1 MQESCKQCNTAAS
14 ILKWVLHSNL
24 LLQSFE
30 CCWIFQMQFYYTKY
44 NHFFWNWRRKGLDQ
58 VLFTFW
64 WSLSRARGNVLSLS
78 ITVYASD
85 TLARISSR
93 KFSSSFWPT
102 TLVFPAQ
109 NHRETELNFN
119 NKDKNKNK
127 SVCRS
132 SSPGADQEEEK
143 RTEPATIRLN
153 ASRWKRLR
161 LILVVKHVSLAV
173 PNRPRL
179 VHLKTPHCGRCAR
192 PIFAISPP
200 FIQRMLR
207 LPLHGRTL
215 RSLFSHRCQTAR
227 HRTRHRDSAHY
238 LQLQES
244 HKKGERGIAVSFKA
258 IRGKREKSTKSE
270 KLAQQPRW
278 AKAQV
283 VEGWRS
289 LNPKP

>member
-1 MQESCKQCNTAAS
+1 M
-14 ILKWVLHSNL
+14 
-24 LLQSFE
+24 
-30 CCWIFQMQFYYTKY
+30 
-44 NHFFWNWRRKGLDQ
+44 
-58 VLFTFW
+58 
-64 WSLSRARGNVLSLS
+64 SLS

-85 TLARISSR
+85 TIARISSR

-109 NHRETELNFN
+109 NHREAELNFN
-119 NKDKNKNK
+119 NKDKDKNK

-132 SSPGADQEEEK
+132 SSPVQEEEK

-227 HRTRHRDSAHY
+227 HRDTHTHTAHY
-238 LQLQES
+238 L
-244 HKKGERGIAVSFKA
+244 
-258 IRGKREKSTKSE
+258 
-270 KLAQQPRW
+270 
-278 AKAQV
+278 
-283 VEGWRS
+283 
-289 LNPKP
+289 

>member
-1 MQESCKQCNTAAS
+1 
-14 ILKWVLHSNL
+14 
-24 LLQSFE
+24 
-30 CCWIFQMQFYYTKY
+30 
-44 NHFFWNWRRKGLDQ
+44 
-58 VLFTFW
+58 
-64 WSLSRARGNVLSLS
+64 LSLS

-102 TLVFPAQ
+102 TLVFPVQ
-109 NHRETELNFN
+109 NHHEAELNFN
-119 NKDKNKNK
+119 KKDKNKNK

-173 PNRPRL
+173 PNRSRL
-179 VHLKTPHCGRCAR
+179 VHLKTPHCGCCAR

-227 HRTRHRDSAHY
+227 HGERHRERAHY
-238 LQLQES
+238 LQQLQES
-244 HKKGERGIAVSFKA
+244 HKRGERGIAVSLKA
-258 IRGKREKSTKSE
+258 IRGTREKRANDE
-270 KLAQQPRW
+270 KLVQQPR
-278 AKAQV
+278 
-283 VEGWRS
+283 
-289 LNPKP
+289 

>member
-1 MQESCKQCNTAAS
+1 M
-14 ILKWVLHSNL
+14 
-24 LLQSFE
+24 
-30 CCWIFQMQFYYTKY
+30 
-44 NHFFWNWRRKGLDQ
+44 
-58 VLFTFW
+58 
-64 WSLSRARGNVLSLS
+64 SLS

-93 KFSSSFWPT
+93 KVSSSFWPT

-109 NHRETELNFN
+109 HHREAELNFN

-179 VHLKTPHCGRCAR
+179 VHLKTPHCGCCAR

-227 HRTRHRDSAHY
+227 HRETHTERALPIIATRVTQERGERDCSRF
-238 LQLQES
+238 ES
-244 HKKGERGIAVSFKA
+244 HPRQAREES
-258 IRGKREKSTKSE
+258 KRQ
-270 KLAQQPRW
+270 KLAHQPR
-278 AKAQV
+278 
-283 VEGWRS
+283 
-289 LNPKP
+289 

>member
-1 MQESCKQCNTAAS
+1 
-14 ILKWVLHSNL
+14 
-24 LLQSFE
+24 
-30 CCWIFQMQFYYTKY
+30 
-44 NHFFWNWRRKGLDQ
+44 
-58 VLFTFW
+58 
-64 WSLSRARGNVLSLS
+64 LSLS

-109 NHRETELNFN
+109 NHREAELNFN
-119 NKDKNKNK
+119 NKDQNKNK

-132 SSPGADQEEEK
+132 SSRGADQEEEK

-192 PIFAISPP
+192 PIFAISPR

-207 LPLHGRTL
+207 LSLHCRTL

-227 HRTRHRDSAHY
+227 HTETHRERTHY
-238 LQLQES
+238 LQQLQES
-244 HKKGERGIAVSFKA
+244 HKTGERGIAVSLKA
-258 IRGKREKSTKSE
+258 IRGQREKRTNGE
-270 KLAQQPRW
+270 KLAQQP
-278 AKAQV
+278 
-283 VEGWRS
+283 G
-289 LNPKP
+289 